1 MQITVKKKC
10 KGDPIK
16 NCITN
21 LRSIKIMSKL
31 DEQIEAMTKLRELRE
46 IRADVE
52 LNGIHNPYGYRLVE
66 LHEVEL
72 RDTLEQES
80 KQVYLDKLDSKILS
94 IKSLVEKLF
103 EEIE

>member
-1 MQITVKKKC
+1 
-10 KGDPIK
+10 
-16 NCITN
+16 
-21 LRSIKIMSKL
+21 MSKL